1 MEHSD
6 GKSIAS
12 RPVELPGQVVPLFT
26 FGIALSVN
34 GRCFFSVNE
43 QGDPFDGLCRKDM
56 DVGRE
61 GNLRL
66 PGLEGV
72 VIAQDGKDLNLVLGQ
87 FMQQPYVVELCRK
100 VVIGAGI
107 DVACDEDGVNLF
119 IDGQLYDF

>member
-1 MEHSD
+1 
-6 GKSIAS
+6 
-12 RPVELPGQVVPLFT
+12 
-26 FGIALSVN
+26 
-34 GRCFFSVNE
+34 
-43 QGDPFDGLCRKDM
+43 M

-119 IDGQLYDF
+119 IDGQLYDFLKARTGALPMMRCQRSSMAARLWNGLPK